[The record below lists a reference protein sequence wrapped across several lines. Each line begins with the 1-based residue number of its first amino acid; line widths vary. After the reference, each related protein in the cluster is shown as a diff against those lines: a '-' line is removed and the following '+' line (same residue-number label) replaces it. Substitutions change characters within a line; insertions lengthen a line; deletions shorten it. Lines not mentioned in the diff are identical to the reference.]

1 MKKSEWIAPYGDFER
16 GDTVRVQ
23 GLRGDFQWI
32 SAHLLDGE
40 VESYTVFQRDAGMRS
55 FVPERV
61 THKKRKKVAN
71 GPR

>member
-1 MKKSEWIAPYGDFER
+1 VKRSEWVAPYRDFER
-16 GDTVRVQ
+16 GDVVRVQ

-40 VESYTVFQRDAGMRS
+40 IESYTVFQRDTGMRS

-71 GPR
+71 GQR